1 MMIQQSE
8 NDDKISK
15 IIDNVTVCKGFVTRW
30 LLDWRIIIVL
40 SIISVILFRVLS
52 YQENWALWGGYMAIS
67 GIITISIVALLA
79 HSTFGKIP
87 LTFKR
92 VWDRNII
99 SLNGNKEA
107 TKNEYIEF
115 LKDLENGLNND
126 WKMLLGFLTALLLF
140 LAFSLYDLPFFF
152 LLFCAFFCIYPMGIF
167 CLSGIKR

>member
-1 MMIQQSE
+1 MKMMIQQSE

-15 IIDNVTVCKGFVTRW
+15 IIDNFTVCKGFVTRW

-52 YQENWALWGGYMAIS
+52 YQENWDLWGGYMAIS

-107 TKNEYIEF
+107 AKNEYIEF

-126 WKMLLGFLTALLLF
+126 WKMLLGFLTALLF
-140 LAFSLYDLPFFF
+140 FFSIFVSYF
-152 LLFCAFFCIYPMGIF
+152 LLFCWAKLVNNNYF
-167 CLSGIKR
+167 